1 MDGWPDSNLD
11 QDARQDFGRNNGPLG
26 ILVGGGPRGGGLWGL
41 KEEGKAIKCRQRNG
55 VSKRF

>member
-26 ILVGGGPRGGGLWGL
+26 ILVGGGPRGGGALGV
-41 KEEGKAIKCRQRNG
+41 KRGEG
-55 VSKRF
+55 V